1 MWHGLCNRT
10 VSERL
15 CPIYWPLQAAAVG
28 LLVWSLFVWTII
40 WPQQRRAASLL
51 LSAAWAGD
59 IDQQRREPSSRCGQC
74 HGDSQVTNV
83 VKSTLDS
90 NTDSTLS
97 LCSVMEKEITEH
109 VGLRVTSKRIS
120 VFVQR
125 KFSIEYQ
132 FATNLQTAK
141 SSTHCLEVS
150 ETEQKSGANL
160 FCSLFISAVTFAQH
174 SLNHSKLL
182 QWLETFQT
190 VS

>member
-1 MWHGLCNRT
+1 MWQGLCNST
-10 VSERL
+10 VSDRL

-59 IDQQRREPSSRCGQC
+59 IDQQRQEPSSRCWQC
-74 HGDSQVTNV
+74 HGDSQVTNA

-97 LCSVMEKEITEH
+97 FCSVMEKEITEH

-120 VFVQR
+120 VFVQP
-125 KFSIEYQ
+125 KFSIKS
-132 FATNLQTAK
+132 TNLPQTFKLPNVAHIVWK
-141 SSTHCLEVS
+141 SLKQSRKVVLICFVPY
-150 ETEQKSGANL
+150 L
-160 FCSLFISAVTFAQH
+160 FPRSHLH
-174 SLNHSKLL
+174 SI
-182 QWLETFQT
+182 
-190 VS
+190 V